1 MKRSGRS
8 EHFEHGADVGV
19 RGIGTSVE
27 EAFGAAAEAVSM
39 LVAED
44 LSSVGSSI
52 EETITCSAEGRE
64 ELLVAFLNEVISLM
78 DARRVVFAGF
88 TVAIRRRADGTWEL
102 SARAR
107 GDRLDPSRHEAT
119 VEPKGATFTELRVA
133 EENGRWIAQCV
144 VDV

>member
-1 MKRSGRS
+1 LRRS

-19 RGIGTSVE
+19 RGIGTSIE
-27 EAFGAAAEAVSM
+27 EAFAAAAEAVSRF
-39 LVAED
+39 VAAEPAK
-44 LSSVGSSI
+44 LGA
-52 EETITCSAEGRE
+52 EAEATIACSAEGRE

-78 DARRVVFAGF
+78 DVRRVVFGSFDVTIRQQAGG
-88 TVAIRRRADGTWEL
+88 AWEL

-107 GDRLDPSRHEAT
+107 GERLDPSRHEAT

-133 EENGRWIAQCV
+133 EENGRWIAQCI